1 MVLGLIVVLV
11 PAGFFVWRW
20 YDRSRDV
27 QTTNDAYVRGEI
39 TDLSS
44 RVSGYA
50 VDVLFDD
57 GMPVKATDVVVGIDP
72 RDFRM
77 AVEKA
82 EAALDQAKAD
92 LAAVVASR
100 ELGKSKVAV
109 AEAALRSA
117 EAQAKNSDTT
127 LMRATILAKDR
138 FGTEAALD
146 DAQAAEVK
154 AHSEVDQ
161 ATANLAYENQ
171 QLVVIDANVGV
182 AKAKVGSAEAALLSA
197 KFALADTA
205 VWAPIDGIVANRK
218 TRVGEYVA
226 AGTHMLSIVPI
237 NDLWVEANYRE
248 TQIGRMKVGDPVR
261 IDVDTYPGRPI
272 CGYVE
277 AILPA
282 AGSEFALIP
291 PDNATG
297 NFTKIVRRFTVR
309 IRFNRRDANAALAR
323 PGMSVETG
331 RRGLHARQRL
341 SDRTRQ
347 SGRLLVRSVEG
358 HGRADA
364 HQATRASWIGPR
376 SSSGPLRHPGSRTP
390 GTLARGHAAEGVKP
404 TPYHAALSTFDFPGE
419 SLRDEASSLG
429 ARTACF
435 FCERAQGPKVRC
447 RIR

>member
-1 MVLGLIVVLV
+1 MKAGLKRIAMALALIVVLV
-11 PAGFFVWRW
+11 PAGYYLWRW

-39 TDLSS
+39 TDLSA

-50 VDVLFDD
+50 VEVLSDD
-57 GMPVKATDVVVGIDP
+57 GMPVKAADVIVRIDP

-82 EAALDQAKAD
+82 EAALNQAKAD
-92 LAAVVASR
+92 LASVVASR
-100 ELGKSKVAV
+100 ELEKSKVAV

-117 EAQAKNSDTT
+117 EAQAKYSDTT
-127 LMRATILAKDR
+127 LMRATILAKDK
-138 FGTEAALD
+138 FGTQAALD

-171 QLVVIDANVGV
+171 QLVVIDANIGV
-182 AKAKVGSAEAALLSA
+182 AKAKVGSAEAALLTA

-218 TRVGEYVA
+218 TQVGEYVA
-226 AGTHMLSIVPI
+226 AGTRMLSIVPI
-237 NDLWVEANYRE
+237 ENLWVEANYRE
-248 TQIGRMKVGDPVR
+248 TQVGGMKVGDPVR
-261 IDVDTYPGRPI
+261 VGVDTYPDRPL

-309 IRFNRRDANAALAR
+309 MRFNARDANAALAR
-323 PGMSVETG
+323 PGMSVETAVAVSTPDNAAPTE
-331 RRGLHARQRL
+331 RGNRVGC
-341 SDRTRQ
+341 SFDPSKDMVERTLTKLPEHP
-347 SGRLLVRSVEG
+347 GL
-358 HGRADA
+358 GRA
-364 HQATRASWIGPR
+364 RP
-376 SSSGPLRHPGSRTP
+376 
-390 GTLARGHAAEGVKP
+390 
-404 TPYHAALSTFDFPGE
+404 
-419 SLRDEASSLG
+419 
-429 ARTACF
+429 
-435 FCERAQGPKVRC
+435 QGPSGTQLPTTPAH
-447 RIR
+447 

>member
-1 MVLGLIVVLV
+1 MMAGLKRIAVVLAV
-11 PAGFFVWRW
+11 ILILAPAGLFAWRW

-50 VDVLFDD
+50 VEVLFDD
-57 GMPVKATDVVVGIDP
+57 GMPVKATDVVARIDP

-77 AVEKA
+77 AVERA
-82 EAALDQAKAD
+82 GAALEQAKAD

-109 AEAALRSA
+109 AQAALRSA
-117 EAQAKNSDTT
+117 EAQAKDSDTS

-138 FGTEAALD
+138 FGTQAALD
-146 DAQAAEVK
+146 DAQAAGVK
-154 AHSEVDQ
+154 AHSGVDE
-161 ATANLAYENQ
+161 ATANLAYENE
-171 QLVVIDANVGV
+171 QLVVIDANEAV
-182 AKAKVGSAEAALLSA
+182 AKARVDSAKAALLSA

-218 TRVGEYVA
+218 MRVGEYAA
-226 AGTHMLSIVPI
+226 AGMPMLSIVPI
-237 NDLWVEANYRE
+237 QKLWVEANYRE

-261 IDVDTYPGRPI
+261 VDMDTYPGRPI

-282 AGSEFALIP
+282 AGAEFALVP

-309 IRFNRRDANAALAR
+309 IRFNRRDTTAALAR
-323 PGMSVETG
+323 PGMSVETAVAVSALDGAPPTELG
-331 RRGLHARQRL
+331 RRVGCAFDPATDMAPRTLMKLPEHPGL
-341 SDRTRQ
+341 
-347 SGRLLVRSVEG
+347 
-358 HGRADA
+358 GRARPQGA
-364 HQATRASWIGPR
+364 AGLQAPQSP
-376 SSSGPLRHPGSRTP
+376 SR
-390 GTLARGHAAEGVKP
+390 
-404 TPYHAALSTFDFPGE
+404 
-419 SLRDEASSLG
+419 
-429 ARTACF
+429 
-435 FCERAQGPKVRC
+435 
-447 RIR
+447 

>member
-1 MVLGLIVVLV
+1 MMAGLKRIAIVVGLIILLV
-11 PAGFFVWRW
+11 PAGYFVWRW

-27 QTTNDAYVRGEI
+27 QSTNDAYVRGEI

-50 VDVLFDD
+50 VEVLFDD
-57 GMPVKATDVVVGIDP
+57 GMPVQATDVVVRIDP
-72 RDFRM
+72 RDYRM

-82 EAALDQAKAD
+82 EAALNQAKAD
-92 LAAVVASR
+92 LAAVVASL
-100 ELGKSKVAV
+100 ELGKSKVSI

-127 LMRATILAKDR
+127 LTRAAILAKDR
-138 FGTEAALD
+138 FGTQAALD

-171 QLVVIDANVGV
+171 QLVVINANEAV
-182 AKAKVGSAEAALLSA
+182 AKARVDSAEAALLAA
-197 KFALADTA
+197 KFGLADTA
-205 VWAPIDGIVANRK
+205 VWAPIDGVVANRK

-226 AGTHMLSIVPI
+226 AGTGMLSVVPI

-309 IRFNRRDANAALAR
+309 IRFSPRDANAALAR
-323 PGMSVETG
+323 PGMSVETAVAVSTPDNSSPTE
-331 RRGLHARQRL
+331 RGNRVGC
-341 SDRTRQ
+341 SFDPSKDIVERTLTKLPEHP
-347 SGRLLVRSVEG
+347 GL
-358 HGRADA
+358 GRARP
-364 HQATRASWIGPR
+364 Q
-376 SSSGPLRHPGSRTP
+376 GSP
-390 GTLARGHAAEGVKP
+390 GTQVPAPPAR
-404 TPYHAALSTFDFPGE
+404 
-419 SLRDEASSLG
+419 
-429 ARTACF
+429 
-435 FCERAQGPKVRC
+435 
-447 RIR
+447 

>member
-1 MVLGLIVVLV
+1 MMAGLKRIAVVLV
-11 PAGFFVWRW
+11 AVLVLAPAGFFVWRW

-50 VDVLFDD
+50 VDLLFDD
-57 GMPVKATDVVVGIDP
+57 GMPVKATDVVVAIDP

-82 EAALDQAKAD
+82 EAALNQAKAD
-92 LAAVVASR
+92 LTAVVASR

-117 EAQAKNSDTT
+117 EAQAKNSDSI
-127 LMRATILAKDR
+127 LMRAAALYKDR

-146 DAQAAEVK
+146 DAQAAGVK
-154 AHSEVDQ
+154 AHSGVDQ
-161 ATANLAYENQ
+161 ATADLAYENQ

-182 AKAKVGSAEAALLSA
+182 AKARVDSAEAALLSA

-218 TRVGEYVA
+218 VRVGEYVA
-226 AGTHMLSIVPI
+226 AGTPMLSIVPI
-237 NDLWVEANYRE
+237 KNLWVEANYRE
-248 TQIGRMKVGDPVR
+248 TQVGRMKVGDPVR
-261 IDVDTYPGRPI
+261 IDVDTYPDRPL

-297 NFTKIVRRFTVR
+297 NFTKIVRRFVVR
-309 IRFNRRDANAALAR
+309 IRFNRRDTDAALAR
-323 PGMSVETG
+323 PGMSVETAVAVSTPDHASPAELG
-331 RRGLHARQRL
+331 RRVGCSFDPSKDMVERTLTKLPEHPGL
-341 SDRTRQ
+341 
-347 SGRLLVRSVEG
+347 
-358 HGRADA
+358 GRA
-364 HQATRASWIGPR
+364 RP
-376 SSSGPLRHPGSRTP
+376 
-390 GTLARGHAAEGVKP
+390 
-404 TPYHAALSTFDFPGE
+404 
-419 SLRDEASSLG
+419 
-429 ARTACF
+429 
-435 FCERAQGPKVRC
+435 QGPAGTQVPLPPAR
-447 RIR
+447 

>member
-1 MVLGLIVVLV
+1 MMAGLKRIAMVVGLIVLLV
-11 PAGFFVWRW
+11 PAGYYVWRW

-27 QTTNDAYVRGEI
+27 QGTNDAYVRGEI
-39 TDLSS
+39 TDISS

-50 VDVLFDD
+50 VEVLFDD
-57 GMPVKATDVVVGIDP
+57 GMPVKATDVVVRIDP

-82 EAALDQAKAD
+82 EAALNQAEAD
-92 LAAVVASR
+92 LAAVVASH
-100 ELGKSKVAV
+100 ELEKSKIAV
-109 AEAALRSA
+109 ADAALRSA

-127 LMRATILAKDR
+127 LMRASVLAKDK
-138 FGTEAALD
+138 FGTQAALD

-154 AHSEVDQ
+154 AHSDVDQ

-171 QLVVIDANVGV
+171 QLVVIDANEAV
-182 AKAKVGSAEAALLSA
+182 AKARIDSANAALLSA

-218 TRVGEYVA
+218 TRVGEYVV
-226 AGTHMLSIVPI
+226 AGTDMLSIVPTE
-237 NDLWVEANYRE
+237 NLWVEANYRE
-248 TQIGRMKVGDPVR
+248 TQIGRMKAGDPVR
-261 IDVDTYPGRPI
+261 IDVDTYPGKPI

-323 PGMSVETG
+323 PGMSVETAVAVSTPDNASTTE
-331 RRGLHARQRL
+331 RGNRVGCEFDP
-341 SDRTRQ
+341 SKDI
-347 SGRLLVRSVEG
+347 VERSLTKLPEHPG
-358 HGRADA
+358 LGRA
-364 HQATRASWIGPR
+364 RP
-376 SSSGPLRHPGSRTP
+376 
-390 GTLARGHAAEGVKP
+390 
-404 TPYHAALSTFDFPGE
+404 
-419 SLRDEASSLG
+419 
-429 ARTACF
+429 
-435 FCERAQGPKVRC
+435 QGPSGTEIPIPARPEQ
-447 RIR
+447 

>member
-1 MVLGLIVVLV
+1 MMAGVKRIAIVVGLIALVV
-11 PAGFFVWRW
+11 PTGFFVWRW

-39 TDLSS
+39 TDVSS

-50 VDVLFDD
+50 VEVLFDD
-57 GMPVKATDVVVGIDP
+57 GMPVKAANVVVGIDP

-82 EAALDQAKAD
+82 EAAVNQAKAD
-92 LAAVVASR
+92 LAAAVASL

-127 LMRATILAKDR
+127 LMRAAILAKDR
-138 FGTEAALD
+138 FGTQAALD

-154 AHSEVDQ
+154 AHSGVDE

-171 QLVVIDANVGV
+171 QLVVMNANVGV
-182 AKAKVGSAEAALLSA
+182 AKARVDSAEAALLSA

-205 VWAPIDGIVANRK
+205 VWAPLDGIVADRK
-218 TRVGEYVA
+218 VRVGEYLS
-226 AGTHMLSIVPI
+226 AGTPMLSIVPVQ
-237 NDLWVEANYRE
+237 NLWIEANYRE
-248 TQIGRMKVGDPVR
+248 TQIGRMKIGDPVR
-261 IDVDTYPGRPI
+261 VDMDTYPQRPI

-282 AGSEFALIP
+282 AGAEFALVP

-309 IRFNRRDANAALAR
+309 IRFNRRDANAQLAR

-331 RRGLHARQRL
+331 VAVSTADGASPVELGKRVGCVFDPAMDMAPRTMTKLPEHPGL
-341 SDRTRQ
+341 
-347 SGRLLVRSVEG
+347 
-358 HGRADA
+358 GRA
-364 HQATRASWIGPR
+364 RP
-376 SSSGPLRHPGSRTP
+376 
-390 GTLARGHAAEGVKP
+390 
-404 TPYHAALSTFDFPGE
+404 
-419 SLRDEASSLG
+419 
-429 ARTACF
+429 
-435 FCERAQGPKVRC
+435 QGPAGVQVPTSPAH
-447 RIR
+447 

>member
-1 MVLGLIVVLV
+1 MIAGLKRIAAVLAFIVVLV

-20 YDRSRDV
+20 YDSSREV
-27 QTTNDAYVRGEI
+27 QTTNDAYVQGEI

-50 VDVLFDD
+50 VEVHFDD
-57 GMPVKATDVVVGIDP
+57 GMPVKATDVVVRIDP

-82 EAALDQAKAD
+82 EAALNQAKAD

-117 EAQAKNSDTT
+117 QAQAKNSDTT
-127 LMRATILAKDR
+127 LMRASILAKER

-146 DAQAAEVK
+146 DAQAAGVT
-154 AHSEVDQ
+154 AHSAVDQ

-182 AKAKVGSAEAALLSA
+182 AKARVDSAEAALLSA
-197 KFALADTA
+197 KFALTDTA

-218 TRVGEYVA
+218 VRVGEYLT
-226 AGTHMLSIVPI
+226 AGTPMLSIVPI
-237 NDLWVEANYRE
+237 QNLWVEANYRE
-248 TQIGRMKVGDPVR
+248 TQIGRMKIGDPVR
-261 IDVDTYPGRPI
+261 VDIDTYPKRPI

-282 AGSEFALIP
+282 AGAEFALVP

-309 IRFNRRDANAALAR
+309 IRFNRSDENAALAR
-323 PGMSVETG
+323 PGMSVETAVAVSTPDG
-331 RRGLHARQRL
+331 ASPAQLGKRVGCAFDPAKDMAPRTLTTLPAHPGL
-341 SDRTRQ
+341 
-347 SGRLLVRSVEG
+347 
-358 HGRADA
+358 GRARP
-364 HQATRASWIGPR
+364 QG
-376 SSSGPLRHPGSRTP
+376 SSGTEIPIP
-390 GTLARGHAAEGVKP
+390 ARPE
-404 TPYHAALSTFDFPGE
+404 
-419 SLRDEASSLG
+419 
-429 ARTACF
+429 
-435 FCERAQGPKVRC
+435 
-447 RIR
+447 

>member
-1 MVLGLIVVLV
+1 MMAEVKRIAVVLV
-11 PAGFFVWRW
+11 AVLVLAPAGFFVWRW

-50 VDVLFDD
+50 VDLLFDD
-57 GMPVKATDVVVGIDP
+57 GMPVKATDVVVAIDP

-82 EAALDQAKAD
+82 EAALNQAKAD
-92 LAAVVASR
+92 LTAVVASR

-117 EAQAKNSDTT
+117 EAQAKNSDSI
-127 LMRATILAKDR
+127 LMRAAALYKDR

-146 DAQAAEVK
+146 DAQAAGVK
-154 AHSEVDQ
+154 AHSGVDQ
-161 ATANLAYENQ
+161 ATADLAYENQ

-182 AKAKVGSAEAALLSA
+182 AKARVDSAEAALLSA

-218 TRVGEYVA
+218 VRVGEYVA
-226 AGTHMLSIVPI
+226 AGTPMLSIVPI
-237 NDLWVEANYRE
+237 KNLWVEANYRE
-248 TQIGRMKVGDPVR
+248 TQIGRMKIGDPVR
-261 IDVDTYPGRPI
+261 IDIDTYPRRPI

-297 NFTKIVRRFTVR
+297 NFTKIVRRFVVR
-309 IRFNRRDANAALAR
+309 IRFNRRDTDAALAR
-323 PGMSVETG
+323 PGMSVETAVAVSTPDHASPAELG
-331 RRGLHARQRL
+331 RRVGCSFDPSKDMVERTLTKLPEHPGL
-341 SDRTRQ
+341 
-347 SGRLLVRSVEG
+347 
-358 HGRADA
+358 GRA
-364 HQATRASWIGPR
+364 RP
-376 SSSGPLRHPGSRTP
+376 
-390 GTLARGHAAEGVKP
+390 
-404 TPYHAALSTFDFPGE
+404 
-419 SLRDEASSLG
+419 
-429 ARTACF
+429 
-435 FCERAQGPKVRC
+435 QGPAGTQVPLPPAR
-447 RIR
+447 